1 MIDTQ
6 DFLTIKYEYDSIHKL
21 NVEMAIKEENQRYER
36 LRELNQKKSQSF
48 EDVKNR
54 YMESKNSDNA
64 KNNIE
69 FLQKRIVEKS
79 KDLDK
84 NNKILKEINTKKE
97 GLIKELDK
105 SNKKLELIYKKIED
119 LAQEKKLRKEN
130 IESSENIETFVLN
143 KKFKE
148 LSEGKIK
155 IKEELNKEEKKETSF
170 EVEEVKSQDYS
181 NQQNQITSVENDTLQ
196 NQISSFDTN
205 TSFDTNHNQNAPKD
219 HYFSFEEFEKRIT
232 NLNEAKN
239 ANGANQLSLQ
249 YNSETGAIYNIDL
262 TENFKR
268 VDISIVVNSYKDYL
282 GIKNEKAKILQ
293 VLKNKGIDVK
303 SINLRQ
309 IKKEVA

>member
-36 LRELNQKKSQSF
+36 LKELNQKKSQSF
-48 EDVKNR
+48 EDVKNK

-84 NNKILKEINTKKE
+84 NNQILKEINNKKE

-155 IKEELNKEEKKETSF
+155 IKEELNKEEKKEASF
-170 EVEEVKSQDYS
+170 EIEEVKAQDCT
-181 NQQNQITSVENDTLQ
+181 NQQTLVSDVENNTLQ
-196 NQISSFDTN
+196 NQISSFDAN
-205 TSFDTNHNQNAPKD
+205 TSFGTDQNQNTQQER
-219 HYFSFEEFEKRIT
+219 YFSFEEFEKRISD
-232 NLNEAKN
+232 LNAAKSS
-239 ANGANQLSLQ
+239 NGSTLSLQ
-249 YNSETGAIYNIDL
+249 YNAESGAIYNIDL
-262 TENFKR
+262 SESFNK

-282 GIKNEKAKILQ
+282 GIKNEKAKILK
-293 VLKNKGIDVK
+293 VLKNKGVDVK
-303 SINLRQ
+303 SINLKQ